1 MDLFCGLQLRQYV
14 IISISLDFWYLDILT
29 WLTPRIT
36 VMFSVL
42 VLHWVTHQDD
52 DMSSDAKT
60 RCGECDRTI
69 ACRGDPYSISRGSN
83 FGGLSR
89 DHKNRVVGGN
99 NGEVVTSIHAVKG
112 ACRHDKSIPLDGILT
127 QTEVRRDIESVG
139 GTSETEEDD
148 PRVNSTDN
156 IRQSTC
162 SRP

>member
-1 MDLFCGLQLRQYV
+1 
-14 IISISLDFWYLDILT
+14 
-29 WLTPRIT
+29 
-36 VMFSVL
+36 MFSVL

-52 DMSSDAKT
+52 DISTEGRT
-60 RCGECDRTI
+60 RCRECDRTL
-69 ACRGDPYSISRGSN
+69 ACGGDPYSISRGSN

-89 DHKNRVVGGN
+89 DHKTRVAGG
-99 NGEVVTSIHAVKG
+99 NGEVVTSIHAVPKG

-127 QTEVRRDIESVG
+127 HTEVRRDIESVG
-139 GTSETEEDD
+139 GTSETEEED